1 MVVVNHLSG
10 GVFFMKGC
18 RIVSNRPR
26 LEETH
31 TLKLFSRP
39 IVALILTVIYSLIIM
54 SPLAP
59 LALQSP
65 RVAHAVTGECSGNC
79 DICGCSAERRASHT
93 CCCFLKKKLQ
103 HDHKN
108 VPDCCKKK
116 KRSKMTMLSCN
127 CPCGGNK
134 MPGLA
139 GSEKT
144 EVMPYRFNDGIVSLA
159 ENPLFSSTGKC
170 LTDRHGDP
178 PDPPPKLH
186 LIS

>member
-1 MVVVNHLSG
+1 
-10 GVFFMKGC
+10 MKGC

-159 ENPLFSSTGKC
+159 EIPLFSSTGKC

>member
-1 MVVVNHLSG
+1 
-10 GVFFMKGC
+10 MKK
-18 RIVSNRPR
+18 P
-26 LEETH
+26 
-31 TLKLFSRP
+31 SRN
-39 IVALILTVIYSLIIM
+39 IVALLLTLIYSLIIM

-79 DICGCSAERRASHT
+79 DICGCSAERRVSRT

-127 CPCGGNK
+127 CPCGDNK
-134 MPGLA
+134 IPGMPGA
-139 GSEKT
+139 EKT
-144 EVMPYRFNDGIVSLA
+144 EVLPYRFNEGIVPLA
-159 ENPLFSSTGKC
+159 ENPLLTPPRKS

-186 LIS
+186 LTS